1 MNCDQ
6 AQRALDIAFDEGD
19 VLETHVAAHVLE
31 CKVCGEYHRDLSAL
45 DAALRFAP
53 PVQPAPA
60 LVARIQAKIADQ
72 PRHRPRPYA
81 YPVMAAAA
89 VLLLAGIGGQVAD
102 WFPVTRGG
110 AMEAWMPQE
119 PLLPEWAFMKQELL
133 GIPAAVAGDMASF
146 SQALEARWDS
156 LTVWQA
162 SSGGMHSPWLWVMF
176 LACIVAA
183 CALDGMEF
191 MSRRVNRLGR

>member
-6 AQRALDIAFDEGD
+6 AQRALDAAFDDGD
-19 VLETHVAAHVLE
+19 VPDARVAAHVLE
-31 CKVCGEYHRDLSAL
+31 CKECGEYRRDLGAL
-45 DAALRFAP
+45 DAALRLAP
-53 PVQPAPA
+53 PIQPAPA
-60 LVARIQAKIADQ
+60 LVARIQEKLAAQ

-81 YPVMAAAA
+81 YPLMAAAA
-89 VLLLAGIGGQVAD
+89 VLLLAGIGGQIAD
-102 WFPVTRGG
+102 WFPVSRGE

-156 LTVWQA
+156 LAVWQA
-162 SSGGMHSPWLWVMF
+162 SAGGMDSPWLWVAF
-176 LACIVAA
+176 LVCIVAA

-191 MSRRVNRLGR
+191 RSRRVNRLGR